1 MSTPRDRDGFGDRPD
16 DGGTWR
22 EPEHLG
28 GDGNDAG
35 DGGDGN
41 DAGDGGDG
49 RNRSAQPDLPGKTPA
64 PWQPPG
70 WDLPPAT
77 PGSTPAGTPV
87 PPATGPDRTPDLSP
101 SDLPPSGPADGRLPR
116 PPVAEPRSGGL
127 FGRRRA
133 APPGEVEK
141 VFSYEGDLVGAQGWA
156 LQQGWTISDGSAPE
170 DAVLRD
176 LVASA
181 PVRATKDHVP
191 ASVLRGRAGN
201 LELVAF
207 DVVYSSGRYVVP
219 EFAVTAAP
227 LLAAVPGFRLSP
239 ARFWKHRIG
248 GLLPIASGNEHFDS
262 RWLLLAAEDSPQV
275 RHLVG
280 DATVQ
285 GLLLGTDDG
294 DEFWSAAG
302 HVAAIR
308 PDGHR
313 PQLLEHH
320 ARLLTAI
327 VGALNLG
334 F

>member
-1 MSTPRDRDGFGDRPD
+1 MSTPRDRDAFDDRPD
-16 DGGTWR
+16 QGGGWR

-28 GDGNDAG
+28 GDPADQPARPDEPGNT
-35 DGGDGN
+35 
-41 DAGDGGDG
+41 
-49 RNRSAQPDLPGKTPA
+49 SA

-77 PGSTPAGTPV
+77 PAGQGPTADLPAPEPADQQLTP
-87 PPATGPDRTPDLSP
+87 PPGPDPQP
-101 SDLPPSGPADGRLPR
+101 
-116 PPVAEPRSGGL
+116 GGL
-127 FGRRRA
+127 FGRRRTASPRA
-133 APPGEVEK
+133 ADEV
-141 VFSYEGDLVGAQGWA
+141 FGYQGDLVGAQGWA
-156 LQQGWTISDGSAPE
+156 LQHGWTISDGSAPE
-170 DAVLRD
+170 DAVLRA

-181 PVRATKDHVP
+181 PVRATKDHRP
-191 ASVLRGRAGN
+191 GSVLRGRGGN

-207 DVVYSSGRYVVP
+207 DVVYASGRYFVP

-227 LLAAVPGFRLSP
+227 MLGEVPAFRLSP
-239 ARFWKHRIG
+239 ARLWKHRTA
-248 GLLPIASGNEHFDS
+248 GLVPIASGNEPFDA
-262 RWLLLAAEDSPQV
+262 RWLLLAAEDTPQV
-275 RHLVG
+275 RRLAG

-320 ARLLTAI
+320 TRLLAAI
-327 VGALNLG
+327 VGALSPG